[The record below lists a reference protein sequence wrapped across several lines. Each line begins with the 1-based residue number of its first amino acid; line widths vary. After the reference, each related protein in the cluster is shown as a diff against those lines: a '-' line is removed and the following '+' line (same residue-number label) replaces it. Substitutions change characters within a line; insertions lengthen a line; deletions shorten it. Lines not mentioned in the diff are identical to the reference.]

1 MTLTGIRSFVD
12 KRLIRMILGLRRIL
26 GATIVQK
33 LSVMFVV
40 AIGFAFMP
48 VQDLHSEEKT
58 QAAAKPITLI
68 HRYKLPASIKGH
80 FDHFTVDAEGKR
92 LFGTAVEDKVI
103 VVFDLRK
110 GVMTDTIKGIDEPRG
125 VLYRPD
131 LKQLYVSDGGG
142 ALRIFDSTTFQPIKT
157 LKVLVDADPI
167 VYDASTK
174 RLFVVNGGE
183 KAKHPYSNITVFDA
197 TAGVQV
203 GDIQLDGIEIEG
215 MAVEKTGPRLFAN
228 NRDKNQI
235 DILDRKKL
243 NRIATWPVTKSKG
256 NTVMA
261 LDEATNRMFVACHGG
276 HLVVFDM
283 NTGKELQTLAI
294 GEGSD
299 DIDFDPATKRIYVSG
314 GGGEGSID
322 IYREVD
328 ADHYESLGRFV
339 SAPGAAT
346 ARLVPELG
354 EYIVLAPAQKT
365 KRAEVLIFQVSQNP

>member
-1 MTLTGIRSFVD
+1 
-12 KRLIRMILGLRRIL
+12 MILGLARVL
-26 GATIVQK
+26 GTIKLQK
-33 LSVMFVV
+33 VSVMVVV
-40 AIGFAFMP
+40 ALGLGFITI
-48 VQDLHSEEKT
+48 QELHGEEKT
-58 QAAAKPITLI
+58 QASKPLTLI
-68 HRYKLPASIKGH
+68 HRDTFPASIKGH
-80 FDHFTVDAEGKR
+80 FDHFTVDPVGKR

-103 VVFDLRK
+103 VVFDLSR
-110 GVMTDTIKGIDEPRG
+110 GVMTDVIKGIEEPRG

-131 LKQLYVSDGGG
+131 LKRLYVSDGGG
-142 ALRIFDSTTFQPIKT
+142 ALRIFDSTTFKAIKN
-157 LKVLVDADPI
+157 LKMLVDADPI
-167 VYDASTK
+167 VYDTSTK

-183 KAKHPYSNITVFDA
+183 KVKHPYSNITVFDA

-215 MAVEKTGPRLFAN
+215 MAVEKMGPRLFAN

-235 DILDRKKL
+235 DIFDRRKL
-243 NRIATWPVTKSKG
+243 TRIATWPVTKSKG

-261 LDEATNRMFVACHGG
+261 LDEGTHRMFVACRGG
-276 HLVVFDM
+276 QLVVIDM
-283 NTGKELQTLAI
+283 NTGKELQTLTI

-299 DIDFDPATKRIYVSG
+299 DIDFDPASKRIYVSG
-314 GGGEGSID
+314 GGGEGSVD
-322 IYREVD
+322 VYKEND

-365 KRAEVLIFQVSQNP
+365 RRAEVLIFQVSQNP